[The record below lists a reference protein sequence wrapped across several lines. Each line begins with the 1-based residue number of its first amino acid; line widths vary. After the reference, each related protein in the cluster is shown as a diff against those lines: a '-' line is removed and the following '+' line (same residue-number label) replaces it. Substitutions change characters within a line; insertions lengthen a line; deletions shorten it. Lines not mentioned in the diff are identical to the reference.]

1 MILLHLSNGTVVK
14 ACPVDDV
21 EDLRVLDNRY
31 VRSNLSSIAMIN
43 VKGGRIDLPTIDRRD
58 SVWLDA
64 ISDGDISR
72 GESVNI
78 FRRGRCYKFSL
89 FYSDGRFVVEFS

>member
-21 EDLRVLDNRY
+21 EDLCVLDNRY
-31 VRSNLSSIAMIN
+31 VRANLTSIAIVN
-43 VKGGRIDLPTIDRRD
+43 GKGGRLDLPAVDRLD
-58 SVWLDA
+58 SVWLDS
-64 ISDGDISR
+64 ISNGDVLK

-78 FRRGRCYKFSL
+78 FRRGRCYRFSL
-89 FYSDGRFVVEFS
+89 FYSDGRFVVELS